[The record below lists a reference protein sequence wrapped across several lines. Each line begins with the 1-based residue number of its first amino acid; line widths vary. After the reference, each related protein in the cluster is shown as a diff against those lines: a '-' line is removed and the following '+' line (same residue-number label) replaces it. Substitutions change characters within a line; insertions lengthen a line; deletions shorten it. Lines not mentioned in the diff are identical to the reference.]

1 MAEII
6 LHDPVSEV
14 HGKLSKKNGRV
25 EYLHRRNSGLRYT
38 SMHAEL
44 TKKEKRLKKKTAS
57 SSQKA
62 IQEKFKKVVAQV
74 RTRISDPTQMA
85 ADMLAFK
92 KQKEYPTLYGYLF
105 NEVWKNMEE

>member
-44 TKKEKRLKKKTAS
+44 TKKEKRAKKKSAS
-57 SSQKA
+57 STQVA
-62 IQEKFKKVVAQV
+62 IRERFKKVVAAV
-74 RTRISDPTQMA
+74 RTRMSDPAKVVEDTI
-85 ADMLAFK
+85 AFK
-92 KQKEYPTLYGYLF
+92 KQKEYSTLFGFLF
-105 NEVWKNMEE
+105 HEVWTTMEE